1 MINQSILKQS
11 YKNQIIHKTFAI
23 SHYAW
28 VKQGAW
34 NIKRKKCHC
43 CWRKKKKHKHYVGK
57 NVNVVG
63 GSFIT
68 HKGISPMVLTEPF
81 GDGKSHQ
88 QEWRNKRDKGQM
100 FENRPPVNCL

>member
-1 MINQSILKQS
+1 ME
-11 YKNQIIHKTFAI
+11 YTMEKTPLLLA
-23 SHYAW
+23 
-28 VKQGAW
+28 G
-34 NIKRKKCHC
+34 
-43 CWRKKKKHKHYVGK
+43 KKKHKHHVGK

-88 QEWRNKRDKGQM
+88 QE
-100 FENRPPVNCL
+100 